1 MQDSY
6 ITFFFSQIILL
17 KYTFS
22 YLKKYYT
29 FNKIETFIFNNF
41 ISTPMKLEL
50 NDQQKMIQ
58 KMVREFADKEVGP
71 IAAELDKKEEYPH
84 KTLDKMAKLGLLGII
99 IPTEYGGAGLDTISY
114 SIVVEE
120 ISRKC
125 ASTGVVTSVHNSLA
139 AWPIMK
145 YGSDD
150 QKKKYLPLLAKGEK
164 IGAFA
169 GTEPNAGT
177 DLGAMKTTA
186 VLKGD
191 KYIINGDKTF
201 ITSGSE
207 AGIIIVFAVT
217 DKNAGSKG
225 ISAFIVENT
234 FKGYKVGSIFEK
246 LGINASKTSEL
257 IFENMEVPKENLL
270 GNEGEGFKIALS
282 TLDVGRIGIG
292 AQAVG
297 IAQAALDESIEYSKQ
312 RQQFNKPISQ
322 FQAIQW
328 MIADMATRIEAARFL
343 VYNASYKKDLGGR
356 ISKEAAMAKLFAS
369 EIAVESAVK
378 AVQIHGG
385 YGYTKE
391 YTVERLFRDSKITEI
406 YEGTSEVQRMVIA
419 GSILK

>member
-1 MQDSY
+1 M
-6 ITFFFSQIILL
+6 
-17 KYTFS
+17 
-22 YLKKYYT
+22 
-29 FNKIETFIFNNF
+29 FINL
-41 ISTPMKLEL
+41 IPTPMKLEL

-58 KMVREFADKEVGP
+58 KMVREFAAKEIAPV
-71 IAAELDKKEEYPH
+71 AAELDKNEEYPT
-84 KTLDKMAKLGLLGII
+84 KILGKMAKLGLLGII

-125 ASTGVVTSVHNSLA
+125 ASTGVITSVHNSLV

-145 YGSDD
+145 YGTDE
-150 QKKKYLPLLAKGEK
+150 QKKKYLPKLASGEK

-169 GTEPNAGT
+169 GTEPNAGS

-186 VLKGD
+186 VLKGN

-207 AGIIIVFAVT
+207 AGILIVFAVT
-217 DKNAGSKG
+217 DKSAGSRG

-270 GNEGEGFKIALS
+270 GKEGEGFKIALS
-282 TLDVGRIGIG
+282 TLDGGRIGIA

-297 IAQAALDESIEYSKQ
+297 IAQTALDESIEYSKQ
-312 RQQFNKPISQ
+312 RQQFGRPIAK

-328 MIADMATRIEAARFL
+328 MIADIATRIEASRYL
-343 VYNASYKKDLGGR
+343 VYNASYQKDLGGR
-356 ISKEAAMAKLFAS
+356 FSKEAAMAKLFAS
-369 EIAVESAVK
+369 ETAVDAAIK

-406 YEGTSEVQRMVIA
+406 YEGTSEVQRLVIA
-419 GSILK
+419 ASLLR